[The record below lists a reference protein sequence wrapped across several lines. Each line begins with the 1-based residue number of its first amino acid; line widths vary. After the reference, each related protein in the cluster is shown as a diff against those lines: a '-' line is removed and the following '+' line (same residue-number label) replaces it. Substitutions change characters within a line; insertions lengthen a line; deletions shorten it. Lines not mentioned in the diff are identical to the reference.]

1 MNIKINYN
9 YLYSFFFVLF
19 FFFWFNFPS
28 DFLSS
33 SIDIKK
39 YSFFFNSTEGYI
51 KFRPS
56 YLIVF
61 LLIPIIFKNFKKLFN
76 GQNKIIVL
84 IIFVLV
90 HYFFVN
96 FFYDEKITK
105 SELFNILYFLIV
117 SVIYCEYRD
126 FILENF
132 NKIIFIFLTSLVLFS
147 FLDNTK
153 EYNFGQCQSDFFLI
167 RIIEDYVKII
177 LTNSFYSENSHLAI
191 MMVPVI
197 FSSFIIL
204 KNNFNNKN
212 IFIILIILSF
222 IILLNNLS
230 TTYFIVYFFSLSFIL
245 LFFSKKIGK
254 NFWIFS
260 ILILA
265 INLFIFTTDKNC
277 KSKITDFNSKD
288 VLQNKLNKT
297 SNDEKNNK
305 NITTLIYERSII
317 LTFDTLKNKPL
328 GWGIDGMDDATNNL
342 ISRSEYDNAYILVKQ
357 LNLKDG
363 LSNLLKIFVEF
374 GIFSLIIFYFFIKYC
389 LQIKKLNS
397 YNIFII
403 VLFITMCIRG
413 AGYFNGG
420 FVFCLLEFL
429 YLKKV
434 NIKSQTPL

>member
-39 YSFFFNSTEGYI
+39 YSFFFNLTEGYI

-230 TTYFIVYFFSLSFIL
+230 TTYFIVYFFSLGFVL
-245 LFFSKKIGK
+245 LFFSKKINK

-260 ILILA
+260 ILIFAL
-265 INLFIFTTDKNC
+265 NLYIFTTDKNC
-277 KSKITDFNSKD
+277 SSKITDFNSND
-288 VLQNKLNKT
+288 VLQSKLNKT

-317 LTFDTLKNKPL
+317 IAIDTLKNKPL

-342 ISRSEYDNAYILVKQ
+342 ISRSDYDNAYILVKQ

-363 LSNLLKIFVEF
+363 LSNLFKIFVEF
-374 GIFSLIIFYFFIKYC
+374 GIFSLIIFYFFFKYC
-389 LQIKKLNS
+389 LKIKKLNS

-420 FVFCLLEFL
+420 FIFCLLEFL

-434 NIKSQTPL
+434 NNKS